1 MLRTVT
7 GLAGLL
13 ALLTTLSSPALAEII
28 RIEIPLSGDSE
39 VPPVG
44 TPGVGLLTAEFDT
57 DAMTL
62 RWTITYQDLS
72 APPTAAHFHG
82 PAALGVNAGVAIAI
96 EGDLASPMVGEAV
109 LSEAE
114 ANDLL
119 GGLYYLNIHTPAF
132 PAGEIR
138 GQVVLAAP

>member
-1 MLRTVT
+1 MLRTVI

-13 ALLTTLSSPALAEII
+13 ALLTTLPGAALAEVI
-28 RIEIPLSGDSE
+28 RIEIPLSGDSQ

-44 TPGVGLLTAEFDT
+44 TPATGMLAAEFDT

-72 APPTAAHFHG
+72 EPPTAAHFHG
-82 PAALGVNAGVAIAI
+82 PAPLGVNAGVAIGI
-96 EGDLASPMVGEAV
+96 EGDLTSPIVGETV
-109 LSEAE
+109 LSAAE

-138 GQVVLAAP
+138 GQVVLSAP

>member
-1 MLRTVT
+1 MFRTAA

-13 ALLTTLSSPALAEII
+13 ALLTTLPNPALAEII
-28 RIEIPLSGDSE
+28 RIEIPLSGESQ

-44 TPGVGLLTAEFDT
+44 TPGTGLLVAAYDT

-62 RWTITYQDLS
+62 RWTITYQGLS
-72 APPTAAHFHG
+72 GPPTAAHFHG
-82 PAALGVNAGVAIAI
+82 PAALGVNAGVAIGI
-96 EGDLASPMVGEAV
+96 EGDLASPIVGEIV
-109 LSEAE
+109 LSEPE
-114 ANDLL
+114 ARDLL
-119 GGLYYLNIHTPAF
+119 AGLYYLNIHTSAF